1 MNYQK
6 EKIKKGITL
15 HQIDTKKFKTNLL
28 SVFITVPLAKETVTL
43 NSVLVAIL
51 RRGSKNMPTQ
61 EMISKK
67 LENMYGAAFD
77 CGIDKVGDNQI
88 LKFYFE
94 SVNDI
99 FLPEQEDVL
108 RQSIDKLLEIV
119 FNPYVESNGFKEE
132 YVQGEKQN
140 IRKIIEGKIDNKAQ
154 YALNRCIEEMY
165 KDKPYGIYK
174 FGYVEDLEKINR
186 ENLYEHYKNLIQT
199 SKIDIFVSGDMQKD
213 IIQVIRENEN
223 IKQLQ
228 EREPQYILNNEMN
241 TEKKQI
247 EEVKKVQETM
257 DVNQGKLV
265 MGLDIDLQEENVRFP
280 AVVYNGI
287 LGGTAN
293 SKLFQNVRE
302 KASLAYSASSSYI
315 RQKNNIFIRC
325 GIEAQNYEK
334 AVEIITEQIENMKQ
348 GKFEEEEIENAK
360 KSIISGIDSIDD
372 EQDTEI
378 VYVFGQELTKTEMSI
393 EEYRKNIEEVT
404 KEQILKIAN
413 SIKINTIYL
422 LKGNEKGE

>member
-265 MGLDIDLQEENVRFP
+265 MGLDIDLQEENMRFP

>member
-213 IIQVIRENEN
+213 IIQVIRKNEN

-241 TEKKQI
+241 TEKKPI

-265 MGLDIDLQEENVRFP
+265 IGLDIDLQEENMRFP

-422 LKGNEKGE
+422 LKGKEKGE

>member
-1 MNYQK
+1 M
-6 EKIKKGITL
+6 
-15 HQIDTKKFKTNLL
+15 
-28 SVFITVPLAKETVTL
+28 
-43 NSVLVAIL
+43 
-51 RRGSKNMPTQ
+51 
-61 EMISKK
+61 
-67 LENMYGAAFD
+67 
-77 CGIDKVGDNQI
+77 C
-88 LKFYFE
+88 
-94 SVNDI
+94 
-99 FLPEQEDVL
+99 
-108 RQSIDKLLEIV
+108 
-119 FNPYVESNGFKEE
+119 
-132 YVQGEKQN
+132 
-140 IRKIIEGKIDNKAQ
+140 IRD
-154 YALNRCIEEMY
+154 R
-165 KDKPYGIYK
+165 
-174 FGYVEDLEKINR
+174 
-186 ENLYEHYKNLIQT
+186 
-199 SKIDIFVSGDMQKD
+199 SGDMQKD
-213 IIQVIRENEN
+213 IIQVIRKNEN

-241 TEKKQI
+241 TEKKPI

-265 MGLDIDLQEENVRFP
+265 IGLDIDLQEENMRFP